1 MTHTASGSLFS
12 CGDFMSY
19 QATYFFC
26 LPKVHV
32 LGCEDAQMLHEAVF
46 DVSTHMCLV
55 MSARADCLITG
66 FGLPQCKSPF
76 TLKLSLKYPFFI

>member
-46 DVSTHMCLV
+46 DVSTHICV
-55 MSARADCLITG
+55 S
-66 FGLPQCKSPF
+66 
-76 TLKLSLKYPFFI
+76 